1 MRLVQVDETFFLAD
15 ECLYRELHSD
25 TDHHTQTDKLRDSD
39 LVAKKNQV
47 KK

>member
-1 MRLVQVDETFFLAD
+1 MRPVQVDEAFLLAD

-25 TDHHTQTDKLRDSD
+25 TDQPNQTDKLWDSD
-39 LVAKKNQV
+39 FVAKKNQV